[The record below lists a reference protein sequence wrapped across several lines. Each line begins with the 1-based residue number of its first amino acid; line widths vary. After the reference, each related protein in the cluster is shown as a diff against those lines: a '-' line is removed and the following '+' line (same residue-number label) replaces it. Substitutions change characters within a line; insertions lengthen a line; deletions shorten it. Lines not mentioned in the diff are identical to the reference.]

1 MNDINQYKDFIDIDL
16 TKSVTNNKLY
26 KELKWLPFIGKK
38 YLQSPEK
45 ILIVGKSHYDDGK
58 NPDWTKSLK
67 QDNAN
72 IVAYVWNGFAFD
84 IWGKI

>member
-38 YLQSPEK
+38 YLQYRFNSW
-45 ILIVGKSHYDDGK
+45 I
-58 NPDWTKSLK
+58 
-67 QDNAN
+67 
-72 IVAYVWNGFAFD
+72 
-84 IWGKI
+84 